1 MGCVSAQKA
10 SDLAT
15 EHNFDINPITA
26 VPTPDECPEIFQF
39 HAVSDKDVESVIRGF
54 ASNKAPGYDKV
65 SVRVLKDSLPAI
77 VLAIR
82 PAITTIMNNSFN
94 TKTFA
99 RSWKIAEVTPVLKSG
114 DSEEPCNHRPISLLP
129 VLSKVSERL
138 ANRQFVDFLSANKKL
153 AKTQSGN
160 RKLHST
166 ETALLCVTDD
176 LLRAMD
182 DKKVSV
188 IVLLDMSKAFDSI
201 RHDILLQKLH
211 ELGISSPSLDWFHI
225 FFFFFFKFNTFF
237 KIYLFIIFTG
247 RTLTLLT
254 ILILYLH
261 TYKLHCSYLQ
271 YLYKQAG
278 QTLTL
283 LTILAL

>member
-26 VPTPDECPEIFQF
+26 VPTPDECPEILQF

-77 VLAIR
+77 VLAIL

-138 ANRQFVDFLSANKKL
+138 AHRQFVDFLSANKKL

-182 DKKVSV
+182 DKKG
-188 IVLLDMSKAFDSI
+188 LCYCA
-201 RHDILLQKLH
+201 
-211 ELGISSPSLDWFHI
+211 
-225 FFFFFFKFNTFF
+225 T
-237 KIYLFIIFTG
+237 
-247 RTLTLLT
+247 
-254 ILILYLH
+254 
-261 TYKLHCSYLQ
+261 
-271 YLYKQAG
+271 
-278 QTLTL
+278 
-283 LTILAL
+283 